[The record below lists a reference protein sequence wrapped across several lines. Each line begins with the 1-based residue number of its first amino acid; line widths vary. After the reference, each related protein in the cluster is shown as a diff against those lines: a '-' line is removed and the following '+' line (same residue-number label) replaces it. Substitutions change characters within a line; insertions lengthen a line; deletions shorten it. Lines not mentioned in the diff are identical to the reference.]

1 MDTRRLA
8 IALVAALAIS
18 AAATYF
24 FYVRLR
30 GREASTP
37 QLIKVVAS
45 AKVQPAGGVV
55 LKAEDL
61 VVIDWPS
68 TVSLTGSFTKIDD
81 AVGRSLLYPLE
92 EKEPILEHD
101 LAAAGS
107 GFGLTAKIPSGMRA
121 TSVRSNEI
129 VGVAGFL
136 FPGSHVDVLATFLP
150 RGTNQDPLTQTI
162 LQDVEVITA
171 GQKIQPDPQGK
182 PETVNVVTLLL
193 SPEDSQKL
201 LLAST
206 QATIHFVLRS
216 GADKEKPETRA
227 VSMNELVTG
236 ARTKPAVEEEAKP
249 KRRKT
254 ARAEKPPSPK
264 PPDFYTVEIIHG
276 DKRSEETFDE
286 QQ

>member
-8 IALVAALAIS
+8 IAVITALLIS
-18 AAATYF
+18 AGATYF

-30 GREASTP
+30 GREAATP
-37 QLIKVVAS
+37 QMIKVVAS
-45 AKVQPAGGVV
+45 AKAQPTGGVI

-61 VVIDWPS
+61 TVIDWPS
-68 TVSLTGSFTKIDD
+68 TVVLTGSFSKIDD
-81 AVGRSLLYPLE
+81 VVGRSAIYPLE
-92 EKEPILEHD
+92 EREPILEHD

-107 GFGLTAKIPSGMRA
+107 GFGLTAKIPTGMRA

-136 FPGSHVDVLATFLP
+136 FPGSHVDVLATFRP
-150 RGTNQDPLTQTI
+150 TGANEEPLTQTI

-193 SPEDSQKL
+193 SPEDSEKM
-201 LLAST
+201 LLATS

-216 GADKEKPETRA
+216 GADREKMDTRP
-227 VSMNELVTG
+227 VSLGELVSG
-236 ARTKPAVEEEAKP
+236 MKKKEPVVEEKRPRKRMART
-249 KRRKT
+249 
-254 ARAEKPPSPK
+254 EKPPSPK

-276 DKRSEETFDE
+276 DKRTEETFE
-286 QQ
+286 

>member
-8 IALVAALAIS
+8 IAVITALLIS
-18 AAATYF
+18 AGATYF
-24 FYVRLR
+24 FYTRLR
-30 GREASTP
+30 GRQAATP
-37 QLIKVVAS
+37 QMIKIVAS
-45 AKVQPAGGVV
+45 AKVQPAGGVT

-61 VVIDWPS
+61 AVIDWPS
-68 TVSLTGSFTKIDD
+68 TVVLTGSFSKIDD
-81 AVGRSLLYPLE
+81 VVGRTVIYPLE

-101 LAAAGS
+101 LAAPGS
-107 GFGLTAKIPSGMRA
+107 GFGLTAKIPTGMRA

-136 FPGSHVDVLATFLP
+136 FPGSHVDVLATFRP
-150 RGTNQDPLTQTI
+150 TSANEEPLTQTI

-193 SPEDSQKL
+193 SPEDSEKL
-201 LLAST
+201 LLATS
-206 QATIHFVLRS
+206 QATIHFVLRN
-216 GADKEKPETRA
+216 GADREKVDTKPVRLA
-227 VSMNELVTG
+227 ELVSG
-236 ARTKPAVEEEAKP
+236 GKKKAPVEEE
-249 KRRKT
+249 KRPRKRM

-276 DKRSEETFDE
+276 DKRTEETFE
-286 QQ
+286 

>member
-8 IALVAALAIS
+8 IAILTALIIS
-18 AAATYF
+18 GGATYF
-24 FYVRLR
+24 FYARLR
-30 GREASTP
+30 GREASLP
-37 QLIKVVAS
+37 QIIKIVAA
-45 AKVQPAGGVV
+45 AKAQPAGGVV

-61 VVIDWPS
+61 ALIDWPS
-68 TVSLTGSFTKIDD
+68 TVPLQGSFSKIDD
-81 AVGRSLLYPLE
+81 VVGRSLIYPLG
-92 EKEPILEHD
+92 EKEPVLELR

-107 GFGLTAKIPSGMRA
+107 GFGLTAKIPTGMRA

-136 FPGSHVDVLATFLP
+136 FPGSHVDVLATFRP
-150 RGTNQDPLTQTI
+150 TGVNEQPVTQTV

-193 SPEDSQKL
+193 SPDDSEKL

-216 GADKEKPETRA
+216 GADREKVETTPVRLDELITGVKRQPEVKETRPR
-227 VSMNELVTG
+227 ST
-236 ARTKPAVEEEAKP
+236 
-249 KRRKT
+249 T
-254 ARAEKPPSPK
+254 ARAVKPSSPK

-276 DKRSEETFDE
+276 DKRSEATFE
-286 QQ
+286 

>member
-8 IALVAALAIS
+8 IAVITALLIS
-18 AAATYF
+18 AGATYF
-24 FYVRLR
+24 FYTRLR
-30 GREASTP
+30 GRQAATP
-37 QLIKVVAS
+37 QMIKIVAS
-45 AKVQPAGGVV
+45 AKVQPAGGVT

-61 VVIDWPS
+61 AVIDWPS
-68 TVSLTGSFTKIDD
+68 TVVLTGAFSKIDD
-81 AVGRSLLYPLE
+81 VVGRTVIYPLE

-101 LAAAGS
+101 LAAPGS
-107 GFGLTAKIPSGMRA
+107 GFGLTAKIPTGMRA

-136 FPGSHVDVLATFLP
+136 FPGSHVDVLATFRP
-150 RGTNQDPLTQTI
+150 TSANEEPLTQTI

-193 SPEDSQKL
+193 SPEDSEKL
-201 LLAST
+201 LLATS
-206 QATIHFVLRS
+206 QATIHFVLRN
-216 GADKEKPETRA
+216 GADREKVDTRP
-227 VSMNELVTG
+227 VSMPELVFG
-236 ARTKPAVEEEAKP
+236 FKKREPVVEE
-249 KRRKT
+249 KRPRKRM

-276 DKRSEETFDE
+276 DKRTEETFE
-286 QQ
+286 

>member
-8 IALVAALAIS
+8 IAVITALVIS
-18 AAATYF
+18 AGATYF

-30 GREASTP
+30 GRQAATP
-37 QLIKVVAS
+37 QMIRIVAS
-45 AKVQPAGGVV
+45 AKVQPAGGVI

-61 VVIDWPS
+61 AVIDWPS
-68 TVSLTGSFTKIDD
+68 TVVLTGSFSKIDD
-81 AVGRSLLYPLE
+81 VVGRTMIYPLE

-101 LAAAGS
+101 LAVPGS
-107 GFGLTAKIPSGMRA
+107 GFGLTAKIPTGMRA

-136 FPGSHVDVLATFLP
+136 FPGSHVDVLATFRPL
-150 RGTNQDPLTQTI
+150 GANEEPLTQTI

-193 SPEDSQKL
+193 SPEDSEKL
-201 LLAST
+201 LLATS
-206 QATIHFVLRS
+206 QATIHFVLRG
-216 GADKEKPETRA
+216 GADREKVDTRP
-227 VSMNELVTG
+227 VSMGELVSG
-236 ARTKPAVEEEAKP
+236 IKKKEPVVEE
-249 KRRKT
+249 KRPRKRM

-276 DKRSEETFDE
+276 DKRTEETFE
-286 QQ
+286 

>member
-8 IALVAALAIS
+8 IAVITALLIS
-18 AAATYF
+18 AGATYF
-24 FYVRLR
+24 FYTRLR
-30 GREASTP
+30 GRQAATP
-37 QLIKVVAS
+37 QMIKIVAS
-45 AKVQPAGGVV
+45 AKVQPAGGVT

-68 TVSLTGSFTKIDD
+68 TVVLTGAFSKIDD
-81 AVGRSLLYPLE
+81 VVGRTVIYPLE

-101 LAAAGS
+101 LAAPGS
-107 GFGLTAKIPSGMRA
+107 GFGLTAKIPTGMRA

-136 FPGSHVDVLATFLP
+136 FPGSHVDVLATFRP
-150 RGTNQDPLTQTI
+150 TSANEEPLTQTI

-193 SPEDSQKL
+193 SPEDSEKL
-201 LLAST
+201 LLATS
-206 QATIHFVLRS
+206 QATIHFVLRN
-216 GADKEKPETRA
+216 GADREKVDTKPVRLA
-227 VSMNELVTG
+227 ELVSG
-236 ARTKPAVEEEAKP
+236 GKKKAPVEEE
-249 KRRKT
+249 KRPRKRM

-276 DKRSEETFDE
+276 DKRTEETFE
-286 QQ
+286 

>member
-8 IALVAALAIS
+8 IAIITALVIS
-18 AAATYF
+18 AGATYF
-24 FYVRLR
+24 FYTRLR
-30 GREASTP
+30 GSAASAP
-37 QLIKVVAS
+37 KMIQIVAS
-45 AKVQPAGGVV
+45 SKVHPSGGVV

-68 TVSLTGSFTKIDD
+68 TVPLTGSFTKIDD
-81 AVGRSLLYPLE
+81 VVGRSSLYPLE
-92 EKEPILEHD
+92 EKEPVLEHD
-101 LAAAGS
+101 LAAVGS
-107 GFGLTAKIPSGMRA
+107 GFGLTAKIPVGMRA

-136 FPGSHVDVLATFLP
+136 FPGSHVDVLATFRP
-150 RGTNQDPLTQTI
+150 TSASEEPVTQTI

-193 SPEDSQKL
+193 TPEDSQKL
-201 LLAST
+201 LLASN

-216 GADKEKPETRA
+216 GADQEKPETRP
-227 VSMNELVTG
+227 VRLGELVAG
-236 ARTKPAVEEEAKP
+236 VQKKPVVEEGRP
-249 KRRKT
+249 RRRL
-254 ARAEKPPSPK
+254 ARVEKPPAPK
-264 PPDFYTVEIIHG
+264 PPNFYTVEIIHG

-286 QQ
+286 QQPQ